1 MNSIMTDL
9 AYDPVIFG
17 SAGTEADKNKKVAQE
32 MESLFLYQ
40 LLQEMDATVERDEE
54 DLMYSEYEDTYRS
67 LFNQELSRELA
78 RAGGIG
84 IQEMVER
91 DLQHNQENPY
101 EKQNAEQPAAF
112 TALR

>member
-9 AYDPVIFG
+9 AYDPVLFG
-17 SAGTEADKNKKVAQE
+17 GNAPAVEKNKKVAQE

-40 LLQEMDATVERDEE
+40 LLQEMDRTVERDEE
-54 DLMYSEYEDTYRS
+54 GLMYSEYEDTYRS
-67 LFNQELSRELA
+67 LFNQELSREMA

-91 DLQHNQENPY
+91 DLSQHHDPY
-101 EKQNAEQPAAF
+101 EKQKSNEPVTE